1 MDGADPRVAAT
12 TAPLPATRCG
22 ASAHAQAALG
32 AARALPR
39 RARELAEK
47 AVLRSRRSARSLL
60 ESLFIE
66 RMDQNEDIFVQC
78 GRKASGG

>member
-1 MDGADPRVAAT
+1 VPLLRGAAT
-12 TAPLPATRCG
+12 AARRGT
-22 ASAHAQAALG
+22 SAHAQAALG
-32 AARALPR
+32 AAARVTATRPELP
-39 RARELAEK
+39 EK
-47 AVLRSRRSARSLL
+47 AVLRGRRSARSLL